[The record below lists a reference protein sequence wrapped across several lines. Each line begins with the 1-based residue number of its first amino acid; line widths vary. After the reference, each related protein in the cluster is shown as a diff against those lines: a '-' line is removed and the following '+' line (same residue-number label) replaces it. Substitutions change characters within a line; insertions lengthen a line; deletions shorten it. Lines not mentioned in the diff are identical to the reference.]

1 MVICVPIL
9 VSIAV
14 TIEDEKT
21 GANQASSQKP
31 NQNRVKIFD

>member
-1 MVICVPIL
+1 MVIYVPIL

-14 TIEDEKT
+14 IIEDEKT
-21 GANQASSQKP
+21 GANKASPQNP